1 VEVVNLSTQLA
12 RNLLRQLIENG
23 VNQVVLSPGSRNAPL
38 SIALYAAEQR
48 GLITLHIRID
58 ERTAGFFALGI
69 AKATRRPVAV
79 VCTSGTAAAN
89 YHPAL
94 LEARHSQIPL
104 LVITADRPARLR
116 ETGANQTTQQAGIFG
131 HATIYTDDIADPA
144 VDLKGAFQALHT
156 GPVHLNVQFD
166 EPLFPDDDNDWLSEV
181 GPANFIQTVEE
192 DDAELAITDARGV
205 IVVGH
210 DRAGFTVEAVSAIAA
225 EIGWPVIAED
235 PLSFPQSIGH
245 ASLFL
250 GSQEIRAALHPDSV
264 IVIGRTTLSR
274 SINTFIGSTGQEIV
288 VDPRTAT
295 VDSKRSA
302 DQIFRVLPK
311 ISKNVNSDAEWIS
324 RWSFYSQE
332 SAKLVENLPSWCEA
346 NIARSIAHDL
356 PAQSTL
362 FISSSRPIRDF
373 EAFAGPRA
381 DIETFANRGL
391 AGIDGNISTALGIA
405 FQRRSTVAVM
415 GDLAFLHDITGLIGA
430 TNINLRILVINND
443 GGGIFS
449 TLPQAGVH
457 GFEKIF
463 GTPHGL
469 DPVAIAKS
477 MGVKAVTVDTIDQLR
492 LEMSMPIRGLSV
504 VVANV
509 PTRDT
514 NANTLRELN
523 RVIDSIRFNAKEA
536 NRLAPGDLHRAL
548 T

>member
-1 VEVVNLSTQLA
+1 MVNLSTQLA

-23 VNQVVLSPGSRNAPL
+23 VSEVVLSPGSRNAPL
-38 SIALYAAEQR
+38 SIALHEAEQR
-48 GLITLHIRID
+48 GLITLHVRID

-69 AKATRRPVAV
+69 AKASLRPVAV
-79 VCTSGTAAAN
+79 LCTSGTAVAN

-104 LVITADRPARLR
+104 IVITADRPARLR
-116 ETGANQTTQQAGIFG
+116 ETGANQTTLQAGIFG
-131 HATIYTDDIADPA
+131 YATTYADDLAGPA
-144 VDLKGAFQALHT
+144 VDLKAAFQALHA
-156 GPVHLNVQFD
+156 GPIHLNVQFD
-166 EPLFPDDDNDWLSEV
+166 EPLFPDDEHDWLSEIN
-181 GPANFIQTVEE
+181 PANFIQTAEA

-210 DRAGFTVEAVSAIAA
+210 DRAGFTVEAVSTFAS
-225 EIGWPVIAED
+225 EVGWPVIAED
-235 PLSFPQSIGH
+235 PLSFPQCIAH

-250 GSQEIRAALHPDSV
+250 GSQEIRAALHPDAV

-288 VDPRTAT
+288 VDPRIAK

-302 DQIFRVLPK
+302 DQIFFALPK
-311 ISKNVNSDAEWIS
+311 ISKNIDNDIEWIS
-324 RWSFYSQE
+324 CWSSYGHE
-332 SAKLVENLPSWCEA
+332 SAKLIEDLPSWSEA

-356 PAQSTL
+356 PDDSTL

-373 EAFAGPRA
+373 EGFAEPRA
-381 DIETFANRGL
+381 GIETFANRGL

-405 FQRRSTVAVM
+405 SQRQSTVAVM
-415 GDLAFLHDITGLIGA
+415 GDLSFLHDITGLIGA
-430 TNINLRILVINND
+430 ADIKLRILVINND

-469 DPVAIAKS
+469 DPAAIAQS
-477 MGVKAVTVDTIDQLR
+477 MGIKATPVETIDQLR
-492 LEMSMPIRGLSV
+492 HELALPVSGLTV

-509 PTRDT
+509 PNREK
-514 NANTLRELN
+514 NADTLREL
-523 RVIDSIRFNAKEA
+523 IRRILGNPASM
-536 NRLAPGDLHRAL
+536 
-548 T
+548 